1 MATHIRSG
9 NLARYLDEMDALVDE
24 MTDPAA
30 KIGAQLIVNL
40 LRRNYNLHDGG
51 EPPSTIRLSNLQRA
65 LENKEY
71 LIAEMRD
78 PAEKEA
84 AQLIVNLIRRKY
96 GLD

>member
-24 MTDPAA
+24 MADPAA
-30 KIGAQLIVNL
+30 KAGARLIVNL
-40 LRRNYNLHDGG
+40 LRRNYNLHNGG
-51 EPPSTIRLSNLQRA
+51 KPPSTIRLSNLKRA
-65 LENKEY
+65 LENKEH

-78 PAEKEA
+78 PAEKDA
-84 AQLIVNLIRRKY
+84 AQLIVNLVRRKY